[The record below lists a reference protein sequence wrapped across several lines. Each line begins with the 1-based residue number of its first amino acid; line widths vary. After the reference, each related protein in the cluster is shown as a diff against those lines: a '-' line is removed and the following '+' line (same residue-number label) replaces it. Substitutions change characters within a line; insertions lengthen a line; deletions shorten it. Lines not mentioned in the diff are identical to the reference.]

1 MTEINVIMLVR
12 ELDNGKFGI
21 HIRYG
26 SEEFFMNTP
35 TSGVWEFETKEEAMQ
50 ILNNLH
56 GILNKN

>member
-1 MTEINVIMLVR
+1 MTEIKVLMLVR

-21 HIRYG
+21 HVRYG
-26 SEEFFMNTP
+26 TEEFFMNTP
-35 TSGVWEFETKEEAMQ
+35 ISEVWEFETREDAMQ